1 MKAFLRLR
9 RSASLG
15 RVESVL
21 ASRASVAEQPCS
33 LSLASDCREGY
44 LVAMPGDARVF
55 VFDHVSVG
63 VEDLER
69 AARFYDAC
77 LAPLGYVQL
86 WRNARSAGYGPEGY
100 EAEAPFAIVASEVG
114 AKPPGRGFHVAF
126 VAPSREAVDRFHAEA
141 VSQGG
146 VDEGP
151 PGIRE
156 NYDPG
161 YYAAFVRDP
170 DGHRLEA
177 VLHER

>member
-1 MKAFLRLR
+1 
-9 RSASLG
+9 
-15 RVESVL
+15 
-21 ASRASVAEQPCS
+21 
-33 LSLASDCREGY
+33 
-44 LVAMPGDARVF
+44 MPRDERVF

-69 AARFYDAC
+69 AASFYDAC
-77 LAPLGYVQL
+77 LAPLGYVRVGQ
-86 WRNARSAGYGPEGY
+86 NARYVGYGPEGY
-100 EAEAPFAIVASEVG
+100 QAEAPFAIVASG
-114 AKPPGRGFHVAF
+114 PDAKSGRGFHLAF

-141 VSQGG
+141 LRRGG
-146 VDEGP
+146 VDEGA

-156 NYDPG
+156 HYDPG